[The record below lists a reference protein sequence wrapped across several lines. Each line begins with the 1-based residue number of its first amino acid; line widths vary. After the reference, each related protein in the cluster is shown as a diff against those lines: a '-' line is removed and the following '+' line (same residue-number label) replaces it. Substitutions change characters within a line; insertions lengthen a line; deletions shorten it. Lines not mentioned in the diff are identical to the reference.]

1 MFPLLMEGRRLAIDL
16 TDCMDRS
23 IKGRRVVIAFMIQ
36 PIARAMRLEIG
47 FFLKSAPLSGARCL
61 RQCHA

>member
-1 MFPLLMEGRRLAIDL
+1 MFPLLMEGRRVAIDL

-47 FFLKSAPLSGARCL
+47 FFLKQQSAKQLIVIKIPAL
-61 RQCHA
+61 